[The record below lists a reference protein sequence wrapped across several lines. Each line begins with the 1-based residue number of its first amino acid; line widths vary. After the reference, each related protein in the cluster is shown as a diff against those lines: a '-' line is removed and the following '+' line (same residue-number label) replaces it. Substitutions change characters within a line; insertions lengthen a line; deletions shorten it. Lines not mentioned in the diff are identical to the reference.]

1 MPTHFPRPE
10 RESGHVVN
18 PLEECLT
25 YALDLAEQVKQDLLA
40 GEPDAE
46 RLAQLEEA
54 IARAVELRQDS
65 PDGGTAGAVAES
77 VAELAGLLEQ
87 ALQGG
92 QTWLVCASSEHL
104 QEMALGEQ
112 MRRAYRE
119 PRR

>member
-1 MPTHFPRPE
+1 MSDSRHFLKEVQTHHT
-10 RESGHVVN
+10 SVG
-18 PLEECLT
+18 
-25 YALDLAEQVKQDLLA
+25 QDRGWRLSA
-40 GEPDAE
+40 G
-46 RLAQLEEA
+46 RF
-54 IARAVELRQDS
+54 RT
-65 PDGGTAGAVAES
+65 GTDPAGAVAES